1 MTHWIGYHYR
11 MLLIYIYI
19 HKETPHTSSSTTLQT
34 PCFHSTPPSNILPLN
49 KLTRSQRR
57 PVDVVDRGRIWR
69 VLGGAGEGELRFR
82 FDFLSY
88 RRGDGM
94 RGLIE
99 WMSGCTFVEYGDR
112 GLGGLAWR

>member
-1 MTHWIGYHYR
+1 M
-11 MLLIYIYI
+11 
-19 HKETPHTSSSTTLQT
+19 
-34 PCFHSTPPSNILPLN
+34 
-49 KLTRSQRR
+49 
-57 PVDVVDRGRIWR
+57 
-69 VLGGAGEGELRFR
+69 LGGAGEGELRFR